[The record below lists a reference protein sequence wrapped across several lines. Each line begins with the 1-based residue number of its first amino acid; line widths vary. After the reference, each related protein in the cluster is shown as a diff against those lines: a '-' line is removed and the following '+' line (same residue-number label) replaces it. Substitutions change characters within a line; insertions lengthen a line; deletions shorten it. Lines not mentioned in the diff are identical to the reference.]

1 MIALIQRVSQAS
13 VSVEA
18 SAVASIAA
26 GLLVLLGVEKG
37 DQAAQA
43 RKLAERV
50 VNYRVFEDA
59 DGKMNLSVQDI
70 GGEVL
75 VVSQFTLAADTRKGR
90 RPSFSSAAP
99 PELGESL
106 YNSYIARVREL
117 LGAVQCGRFGAN
129 MQVALVNDG
138 PVTFILQEAP
148 GGA

>member
-18 SAVASIAA
+18 SAVANIAV

-37 DQAAQA
+37 DQVAQA
-43 RKLAERV
+43 QKLAERV
-50 VNYRVFEDA
+50 VNYRVFEDQ

-90 RPSFSSAAP
+90 RPSFSSAAEP
-99 PELGESL
+99 ALGESL
-106 YNSYIARVREL
+106 YNSYVERVREL

-148 GGA
+148 AGA